1 LHIVSPNP
9 IVWPGIASTLVY
21 ETPVTLHAPTGP
33 PPPVKFG
40 IEPVIPAGID
50 PLKFAGSEPL
60 KFAGSEPLKFAG
72 SEPPRLAGIVEP
84 PGNELF
90 GGTLLLGPLVDC
102 VACGTLELPPET
114 GALVAG

>member
-1 LHIVSPNP
+1 
-9 IVWPGIASTLVY
+9 
-21 ETPVTLHAPTGP
+21 
-33 PPPVKFG
+33 VKFG

-50 PLKFAGSEPL
+50 PL